1 MSQQEQQNSRLK
13 RERCVLRQDI
23 SRGVFNVCK
32 CVCLC
37 SFSSLFFISNCIFGI
52 SFKRY
57 KFFFFNIRCRKSS
70 SLQCLPGL
78 YLFFYLNIIVTFGQ
92 SQNNFFI
99 LLLWYLLFIF
109 TMKLHVNKMPLHC
122 ASGLECRDFQ
132 TLPSLKP
139 EVCCCLPEQS
149 RVTHAYTLIA

>member
-1 MSQQEQQNSRLK
+1 MGSSGGQDSRWSMGALNLIFSIKNGKLNMSQQEQQNSRLK

-99 LLLWYLLFIF
+99 LLL
-109 TMKLHVNKMPLHC
+109 
-122 ASGLECRDFQ
+122 
-132 TLPSLKP
+132 
-139 EVCCCLPEQS
+139 
-149 RVTHAYTLIA
+149 